1 MKAVL
6 VIPAGGEG
14 RRMNGDKPLRLLGE
28 RTLLE
33 RAVGYGKAQGLPI
46 ALSLRTEGQFP
57 SASEIPVIAD
67 RTDIEGPL
75 AGIVAGLTW
84 ALKNGFDA
92 MLTIPVDM
100 PWLPDDLCHRL
111 QTDFAGSPL
120 VARSDERQHPVCSLW
135 PVTALDAVE
144 RYAERGERSLRGIL
158 QELGAHTIEWPIWE
172 RDPFANIN
180 DPDALAEAERFL
192 QKSR

>member
-1 MKAVL
+1 MKSVL
-6 VIPAGGEG
+6 VILAGGEG
-14 RRMNGDKPLRLLGE
+14 RRMKGEKPLKLLGE

-33 RAVGYGKAQGLPI
+33 RAVGYGKGQGLPI
-46 ALSLRTEGQFP
+46 ALSLRAKGQFP
-57 SASEIPVIAD
+57 IAFEMPVIAD

-75 AGIVAGLTW
+75 AGVVASLTW
-84 ALKNGFDA
+84 ASKNGFDA

-100 PWLPDDLCHRL
+100 PWLPADLGDRL
-111 QTDFAGSPL
+111 QSYFAGAPVIGL
-120 VARSDERQHPVCSLW
+120 SDGREHPVCSLW
-135 PVTALDAVE
+135 PISALDAVA
-144 RYAERGERSLRGIL
+144 RYAERGGRSLRGVL
-158 QELGAHTIEWPIWE
+158 EELGAHAIEWPIGE